1 MAVTLNTI
9 PTQSGEVVRALI
21 TSGLGGDNTV
31 NRIWLDT
38 RTATASG
45 SFVGDLEIAS
55 TLPGS
60 LTRVLW
66 HTTGQFRLIFV
77 SGGILA
83 ATADGGALFGKHVL
97 LSFNDTDPAIDV
109 DLDIAAADGVL
120 DKQLRWNASAAEEA
134 LYDAVALGSLI
145 NLVISDAPGAVTEV
159 FVDTA
164 AAFTAGAPTI
174 SAIAD
179 KEVPAPTFDT
189 AAALTAGAPTLAASA
204 EKVGLVQAFH
214 DTDVAVTA
222 GAPSVAA
229 LTEKVEGGIFEV
241 VACRLSQ
248 GRRASSWLP
257 SRLA

>member
-1 MAVTLNTI
+1 MAVTINTI
-9 PTQSGEVVRALI
+9 PTQTGEVVRALI

-66 HTTGQFRLIFV
+66 HTTGQLRLIFV

-97 LSFNDTDPAIDV
+97 IAFNDTDPAIDV

-120 DKQLRWNASAAEEA
+120 DKQIRWNASAAEEA

-145 NLVISDAPGAVTEV
+145 NFVISDAPSAEV

-164 AAFTAGAPTI
+164 AAFTAGAPTLT
-174 SAIAD
+174 AIAD
-179 KEVPAPTFDT
+179 KEIPAPTFDT
-189 AAALTAGAPTLAASA
+189 EAAFTAGAPTLAASA
-204 EKVGLVQAFH
+204 EKVGLVQEFH
-214 DTDVAVTA
+214 DTAVAVTA
-222 GAPSVAA
+222 GAPSVSAVA
-229 LTEKVEGGIFEV
+229 EFVEGGVFEV
-241 VACRLSQ
+241 EVASFVAGAAECR
-248 GRRASSWLP
+248 RRLP